1 MPHHKAKGLL
11 GASLLLFCGN
21 EGHRVFIFGIFQKT
35 QNLQFYEKNLHVD
48 LKVLMAHKTFPE
60 LRVASCSKQFIWVMK
75 IPQSLVTNP
84 NDLAVPLQLVEKG
97 RCLGVA

>member
-48 LKVLMAHKTFPE
+48 LKVLMAT
-60 LRVASCSKQFIWVMK
+60 
-75 IPQSLVTNP
+75 
-84 NDLAVPLQLVEKG
+84 
-97 RCLGVA
+97 